1 MSTRLIVDNTSQ
13 LHELEERSQPMQV
26 IAKIISYL
34 FHPVCVP
41 IYIILF
47 LLYIHPT
54 IFNGFSAWEK
64 TVVLLQAIV
73 PYVLFPV
80 VTILLLRG
88 LNFISSF
95 YLVTRKDRIIPYV
108 ACQLW
113 YFWIWNV
120 WRNISGYPR
129 AVPKELIVLAL
140 AIFLASVIGFL
151 ANIYIK
157 ISMHA
162 MAMGL
167 MVSFLIMLAVRESTN
182 FGIYLSFAFLIAG
195 LVCTARFICSDH
207 SKKEIYGGLFAG
219 ILSLVIAAF
228 FV

>member
-1 MSTRLIVDNTSQ
+1 MSTRLIVDDSSQ
-13 LHELEERSQPMQV
+13 LQELKEHSRPIQA

-54 IFNGFSAWEK
+54 IFSGFSAWEK
-64 TVVLLQAIV
+64 TVVFLQSIV
-73 PYVLFPV
+73 PYALFPI
-80 VTILLLRG
+80 VTILLLKG

-108 ACQLW
+108 ACQIW

-140 AIFLASVIGFL
+140 GIFLASVIGFL

-162 MAMGL
+162 IAMGL
-167 MVSFLIMLAVRESTN
+167 MVSFLIMLAVRESTSS
-182 FGIYLSFAFLIAG
+182 GVYLSVAFLIAG
-195 LVCTARFICSDH
+195 LVCTARFIASDH
-207 SKKEIYGGLFAG
+207 SKKEIYGGFFAG
-219 ILSLVIAAF
+219 IVSLVVATF